1 MAFVA
6 RKMRITASGAALGA
20 LLALAGCQSGGGLG
34 SLGLGGWGGQKAEPA
49 APPADK
55 VTADE
60 LRAYCPRV
68 TLRSGTAFYSTYE
81 RGGEGDKDRIVYQAS
96 VTDVTRSCEYTG
108 GMLNMAVAAAGRVVP
123 GPVAKDGT
131 ITMPIRVAVVRGEEV
146 LYSKLHQYQTSIAAL
161 SPATQFVFKD
171 ASVSIPVPT
180 ARNIE
185 VYVGFD
191 ETPQKKKR

>member
-6 RKMRITASGAALGA
+6 GKMRFAALAA
-20 LLALAGCQSGGGLG
+20 LMALAGCQSGGALD
-34 SLGLGGWGGQKAEPA
+34 LGLGGWGTKKAEPA
-49 APPADK
+49 APPAESI
-55 VTADE
+55 TADE

-81 RGGEGDKDRIVYQAS
+81 RGGDGDRNRIVYQAS
-96 VTDVTRSCEYTG
+96 ITDVTRSCRYDG
-108 GMLNMAVAAAGRVVP
+108 GMLNMEVAAAGRVVP

-131 ITMPIRVAVVRGEEV
+131 ITMPIRIAVVRGEEV
-146 LYSKLHQYQTSIAAL
+146 LYSRLHQHQTAIAAL

-171 ASVSIPVPT
+171 PAVSIPVPT

-185 VYVGFD
+185 IYVGFD
-191 ETPQKKKR
+191 ETPQKKR